1 MSTYYMGLTNFQ
13 TTVRFLAHPVHCNI
27 LYDYQFVSLY
37 SMNFMLHTMLDTS
50 GDVLKSAYE
59 T

>member
-1 MSTYYMGLTNFQ
+1 MGLTNFQ